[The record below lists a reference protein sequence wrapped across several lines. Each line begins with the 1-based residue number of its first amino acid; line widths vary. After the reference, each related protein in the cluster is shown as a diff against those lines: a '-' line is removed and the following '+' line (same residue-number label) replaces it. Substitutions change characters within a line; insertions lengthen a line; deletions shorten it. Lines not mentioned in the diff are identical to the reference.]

1 MENAEEYR
9 RKAEKGN
16 FKENRLGG
24 NTAFCAAKVKFFG
37 EIAVWNKQN
46 CW

>member
-1 MENAEEYR
+1 MGIGGKR
-9 RKAEKGN
+9 EKEN
-16 FKENRLGG
+16 FKEKSAGG
-24 NTAFCAAKVKFFG
+24 NLAFDGAKVKFFG